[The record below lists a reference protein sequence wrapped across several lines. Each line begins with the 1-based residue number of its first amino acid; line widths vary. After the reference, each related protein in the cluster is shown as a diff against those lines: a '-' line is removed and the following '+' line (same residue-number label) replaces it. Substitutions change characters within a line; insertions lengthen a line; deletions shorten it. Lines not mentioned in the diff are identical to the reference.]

1 MQHKR
6 PFSSGFPIHSLCPSD
21 PPPCSWHFL
30 WPISLLLLSTISS
43 FIANIRS
50 QLGDKSIDIENIIS
64 PEKRLV
70 MFSIC
75 CKSFQKGTTS
85 GLKTSTALSILLSAL
100 TTVKVSAALKSIRS
114 FCLYF
119 LSNYFHQED
128 HFSAFNVNPF

>member
-50 QLGDKSIDIENIIS
+50 QLGDKSTDIENHH
-64 PEKRLV
+64 
-70 MFSIC
+70 
-75 CKSFQKGTTS
+75 KSR
-85 GLKTSTALSILLSAL
+85 KTSSYVQHLLQKLPKANNARSENIDCVVNPVVRIDNSQSISCFEVDSKLLSL
-100 TTVKVSAALKSIRS
+100 
-114 FCLYF
+114 
-119 LSNYFHQED
+119 LSVQL
-128 HFSAFNVNPF
+128 FSSRRPF